1 MNQRDASDVVHY
13 ASPPCLGQG
22 TSKSYLFISNYRS
35 NIYTTHQ
42 RYLLAFKPMIWAA
55 QGP

>member
-35 NIYTTHQ
+35 NTYTTHQ
-42 RYLLAFKPMIWAA
+42 RYLLAFKPTIWAA